1 MCTWD
6 CQDTLQYFYENFNAA
21 DIFIGTLQSVQE
33 LQLNTSQSE
42 PEINYITTK
51 VNDPVP
57 QSEMINPPDNSK
69 KVSSPTQPKSLQQE
83 FSLINMNIPNI
94 EVIEKIILYEI
105 KMMKQ
110 LMQFNATLFQVNAM
124 DATERSCT
132 ITACTKNYNVI
143 LKVNFPVNYP
153 CSAQPTFQFCPG
165 TSIDNAMMTKLL
177 KVLTQTAQHRVR
189 KNRSCLEPCLRQL
202 IIALEQVSK
211 FCIFCRINIVIE

>member
-1 MCTWD
+1 M
-6 CQDTLQYFYENFNAA
+6 
-21 DIFIGTLQSVQE
+21 V
-33 LQLNTSQSE
+33 QSE
-42 PEINYITTK
+42 T
-51 VNDPVP
+51 VNL
-57 QSEMINPPDNSK
+57 PDNSK

-94 EVIEKIILYEI
+94 EVTRKIIYTRYKFI
-105 KMMKQ
+105 KR
-110 LMQFNATLFQVNAM
+110 LTRLDFWFQVNAM

-165 TSIDNAMMTKLL
+165 TSIDNTMMNKLL

-202 IIALEQVSK
+202 ITTLEQVSK
-211 FCIFCRINIVIE
+211 LYFLSN